1 MPIEQIR
8 ESIIARR
15 DSEIESL
22 KAKFRAELV
31 AFNSR
36 AEKQKSELDLAY
48 KKKIDDDTRALVK
61 KTVDSA
67 TLEARQIVNSRIG
80 ELLDKGLD
88 MMMEQLKDLRKSP
101 EYHDIMNQMVKDARR
116 MFGDNCTILVRP
128 EDASGIRGT
137 GSIKILESKL
147 DGVGG
152 IIARSGDG
160 RVELDL
166 TMTALFK
173 DIRENLMQEIYNR
186 IR

>member
-1 MPIEQIR
+1 MPIDQIR

-22 KAKFRAELV
+22 KARFRAELV

-48 KKKIDDDTRALVK
+48 KKKIDDDTGALVK
-61 KTVDSA
+61 KTIDGA
-67 TLEARQIVNSRIG
+67 TLEARKIVNSRIG
-80 ELLDKGLD
+80 ELLNKGLA
-88 MMMEQLKDLRKSP
+88 MMMEQLKELRKSP
-101 EYHDIMNQMVKDARR
+101 EYHDILNQMVKDARR
-116 MFGDNCTILVRP
+116 MFGDNCTILVRH
-128 EDASGIRGT
+128 EDVSGISGA
-137 GSIKILESKL
+137 GSIKILESEL

-160 RVELDL
+160 KIELDL
-166 TMTALFK
+166 SMTALFK
-173 DIRENLMQEIYNR
+173 DIKENLMQEIYSR

>member
-1 MPIEQIR
+1 MPIDQIR

-36 AEKQKSELDLAY
+36 ADKQKSELDLAY

-61 KTVDSA
+61 RTVDSA

-80 ELLDKGLD
+80 ELLNRGLAT
-88 MMMEQLKDLRKSP
+88 MTEQLKDLRKSP
-101 EYHDIMNQMVKDARR
+101 EYHDILNQMVKAARR
-116 MFGDNCTILVRP
+116 MFGDNCTILVRH
-128 EDASGIRGT
+128 EDASGISGA
-137 GSIKILESKL
+137 GSIKILESEL

-152 IIARSGDG
+152 IIARSIDSK
-160 RVELDL
+160 VELNL

-173 DIRENLMQEIYNR
+173 DIRENLMQEIYSR